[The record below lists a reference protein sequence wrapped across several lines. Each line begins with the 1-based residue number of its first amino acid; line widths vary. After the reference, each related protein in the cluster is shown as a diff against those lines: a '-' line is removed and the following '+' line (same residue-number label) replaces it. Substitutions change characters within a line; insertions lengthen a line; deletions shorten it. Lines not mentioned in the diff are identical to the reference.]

1 MEETNTWAMA
11 SEIAQR
17 IHVSL
22 VLESMT
28 FLSPLPATAFY
39 LGCPATF
46 GGNLINKLLLIY
58 CSISRSI

>member
-1 MEETNTWAMA
+1 MA